1 MLNEKRINRDA
12 TVKSWEDDFVLAMYG
27 SYLTFRETHQGD
39 KLCKFENITF
49 SDYILALEFGLKYPN
64 EVRQFMED
72 YKAKFPV

>member
-1 MLNEKRINRDA
+1 MLNEKKIKRDPI
-12 TVKSWEDDFVLAMYG
+12 VKNWEDDFLLAIYG
-27 SYLTFRETHQGD
+27 SYLSFQETHRGD

-64 EVRQFMED
+64 EVSQFMED